1 MPPFVLR
8 FAFLV
13 FFILCP
19 LSYATDHYVIDP
31 KHTFSSFEYQH
42 WGLSAQ
48 RGQFDKNSGFID
60 LDEDNKSGS
69 ITIEIDASSVHTGS
83 ELFDNIMR
91 SDSFFATQQFQKI
104 IFNSTKLIFNDDKLS
119 QVEGNLTIKDKT
131 KPVVIDI
138 TQFNCRFM
146 LLYLKRAC
154 GANGF
159 TKILRS
165 DFGVDR
171 FIPFVS
177 DEVTLYF
184 SVEGIKEE

>member
-1 MPPFVLR
+1 
-8 FAFLV
+8 
-13 FFILCP
+13 
-19 LSYATDHYVIDP
+19 
-31 KHTFSSFEYQH
+31 
-42 WGLSAQ
+42 
-48 RGQFDKNSGFID
+48 